1 LKNFRYLQKLSHHKE
16 TEGEPGVEKAS
27 KKRLL
32 KWSNIIATLATTVLA
47 LTALITVYL
56 TVAAWQTQQETTRPY
71 FILKESPKVDLGDE
85 LSFELKFT
93 NVGMH
98 PAVNLS
104 SETIVFDD
112 RLTGK
117 PIHHDESAI
126 VNEIPQDSTSSLV
139 MTISSEEIYP
149 KQLNINAHYVVVDLQ
164 YADPILHKS
173 YSQLIYLKWTG
184 VQEEKMQPTVHVR
197 VEEKGKIDD
206 YLKKRGIEL
215 QKDLVEK

>member
-1 LKNFRYLQKLSHHKE
+1 MMFEL
-16 TEGEPGVEKAS
+16 TEGELGLEKAN
-27 KKRLL
+27 KKHFL
-32 KWSNIIATLATTVLA
+32 KWSNIIATTATTVLA
-47 LTALITVYL
+47 LTAVITVFL
-56 TVAAWQTQQETTRPY
+56 TVSAWKGQQETARPY
-71 FILKESPKVDLGDE
+71 FILKESPKIELGSE

-126 VNEIPQDSTSSLV
+126 VNEIPKDSSSSLV
-139 MTISSEEIYP
+139 MTIPSEEIYP
-149 KQLNINAHYVVVDLQ
+149 KQYNINAHYVVVDIQ
-164 YADPILHKS
+164 YDDPILKKS
-173 YSQLIYLKWTG
+173 YSQSIYMKWNG
-184 VQEEKMQPTVHVR
+184 VQEEKMKFTVHVR

-206 YLKKRGIEL
+206 FLKKNGIVL
-215 QKDLVEK
+215 K

>member
-1 LKNFRYLQKLSHHKE
+1 MGN
-16 TEGEPGVEKAS
+16 AS
-27 KKRLL
+27 KKRFL

-56 TVAAWQTQQETTRPY
+56 TVSAWKAQQETERPY
-71 FILKESPKVDLGDE
+71 FILKESPKVNLGNE

-117 PIHHDESAI
+117 PIHHDETAI
-126 VNEIPQDSTSSLV
+126 VNEIPKDASSSLV
-139 MTISSEEIYP
+139 MTIPSEGIYP
-149 KQLNINAHYVVVDLQ
+149 KQLNINAHYVVVDLK
-164 YADPILHKS
+164 YTDPILSKS
-173 YSQLIYLKWTG
+173 YSQSIYMKWNG
-184 VQEEKMQPTVHVR
+184 VKEEKMQPTVHVR
-197 VEEKGKIDD
+197 VEEKGKILD
-206 YLKKRGIEL
+206 YFQKNGIDLK
-215 QKDLVEK
+215 

>member
-1 LKNFRYLQKLSHHKE
+1 M
-16 TEGEPGVEKAS
+16 GKAS

-32 KWSNIIATLATTVLA
+32 KWSSIISTIATAVLA

-56 TVAAWQTQQETTRPY
+56 TVAAWKAQQETARPY
-71 FILKESPKVDLGDE
+71 FILTESPKIGLGEE
-85 LSFELKFT
+85 LGFELKFT

-126 VNEIPQDSTSSLV
+126 VNEIPKDSSSSLV
-139 MTISSEEIYP
+139 MTIPGEEIYP
-149 KQLNINAHYVVVDLQ
+149 KQFNINAHYVVVDLQ
-164 YADPILHKS
+164 YDDPILKKS
-173 YSQLIYLKWTG
+173 YSQTIYMNWNG
-184 VQEEKMQPTVHVR
+184 VLEEKMQPTVHVR
-197 VEEKGKIDD
+197 VEERGKIED
-206 YLKKRGIEL
+206 YLKKNGI
-215 QKDLVEK
+215 DLK

>member
-1 LKNFRYLQKLSHHKE
+1 L
-16 TEGEPGVEKAS
+16 EKVS
-27 KKRLL
+27 KKSFL
-32 KWSNIIATLATTVLA
+32 KWLNLIATMATTVLA

-56 TVAAWQTQQETTRPY
+56 TVAAWKAQQETARPY
-71 FILKESPKVDLGDE
+71 FILKESPKVDLGNE

-126 VNEIPQDSTSSLV
+126 VNEIPKDSSSSLV
-139 MTISSEEIYP
+139 MTIPSEEVYP
-149 KQLNINAHYVVVDLQ
+149 KQFNINAHYVVVDLH
-164 YADPILHKS
+164 YADPILDKS
-173 YSQLIYLKWTG
+173 YSQLIYLKWNG

-197 VEEKGKIDD
+197 VEEKGKILD
-206 YLKKRGIEL
+206 YFQKGGIDLK
-215 QKDLVEK
+215 